1 MSEEFLKTLFEK
13 ASNYDF
19 LNHIIPGSIFCC
31 IYQAMTGHAVCG
43 GSWVASLVSVYFVG
57 MLISR
62 VGSLIVEPIC
72 KFKFWKVGS
81 VVKYAPYGDFI
92 NAEKV
97 DKKISMLV
105 PRNNMYRTFV
115 AMAGMLLFYKLAA
128 VASHSIPCLGWMQRC
143 KAELLLLAIFILFL
157 ISFRKQTSYIRQRV
171 ERALEAK

>member
-1 MSEEFLKTLFEK
+1 MSEELLKTLFEK

-31 IYQAMTGHAVCG
+31 GYQAMTGHAICG
-43 GSWVASLVSVYFVG
+43 GSWVTSLVSVYFVG
-57 MLISR
+57 ILISR

-81 VVKYAPYGDFI
+81 IVKYAQYADFI
-92 NAEKV
+92 KAEKE
-97 DKKISMLV
+97 DKKMSLLV
-105 PRNNMYRTFV
+105 ARNNMYRTFV
-115 AMAGMLLFYKLAA
+115 AMSGMLLFYKLAA

-157 ISFRKQTSYIRQRV
+157 ISFRKQTTYIRQRV
-171 ERALEAK
+171 EKAIGKK